1 MEKTLFEQQ
10 GGTYR
15 TVGDYQ
21 IPNLVLPT
29 ESEYH
34 IGIWGQRRL
43 DYLRNHKRVLY
54 TSLLTSGKLRAH
66 LYEIDISACER
77 WELIIKQMMKTQDV
91 TEQLKAD
98 DAMKWVGMV
107 NNIRNCAGE
116 IVRNEL
122 IYD

>member
-1 MEKTLFEQQ
+1 MNSIFEQN

-21 IPNLVLPT
+21 IPNLVLP
-29 ESEYH
+29 EEPEYH

-43 DYLRNHKRVLY
+43 DYLKKHKRILY
-54 TSLLTSGKLRAH
+54 ANLLTSGKLNSH
-66 LYEIDISACER
+66 LHEIDETAFKR
-77 WELIIKQMMKTQDV
+77 HELIVNQMMEAQNV
-91 TEQLKAD
+91 TEHLKAD
-98 DAMKWVGMV
+98 DMIKWVGMV
-107 NNIRNCAGE
+107 NNIRNCVDE

>member
-1 MEKTLFEQQ
+1 MKTLFEQM

-21 IPNLVLPT
+21 IPNLTLPDKP
-29 ESEYH
+29 EYN

-43 DYLRNHKRVLY
+43 DYLKKHKRILY
-54 TSLLTSGKLRAH
+54 TNLLTSGKLPEH
-66 LYEIDISACER
+66 LHEIDETAFER
-77 WELIIKQMMKTQDV
+77 HELIVKQMMAAQGI

-98 DAMKWVGMV
+98 NMMKWVGMV
-107 NNIRNCAGE
+107 NNIRNCADE

-122 IYD
+122 IFS